1 MLDRN
6 TALPLSGAQDQSL
19 VSYEIE
25 ETPSG
30 RYAAII
36 TQRRDENRNLHVPLK
51 NFEAV
56 YEGIGAYFDYT
67 SFTVDMLSQFRSR
80 FSMTIT
86 SQNYKA
92 TFALQGQG
100 KEQIAPRQRA
110 FTMSSDNICIPQEVC
125 WPSQN
130 MPSSIIPP
138 SLHIQAFQT
147 TIQTAQPQQPQN
159 QKELTELAARLTSQ
173 WNIG

>member
-6 TALPLSGAQDQSL
+6 TALPLSEAQDQSL
-19 VSYEIE
+19 VSFEIE

-36 TQRRDENRNLHVPLK
+36 TQRRDENGQLNVPIST
-51 NFEAV
+51 FEAV
-56 YEGIGAYFDYT
+56 YKAIGLFFDYEAF
-67 SFTVDMLSQFRSR
+67 SVDLLRR
-80 FSMTIT
+80 FSKVFFMDIT
-86 SQNYKA
+86 GKDYKA

-100 KEQIAPRQRA
+100 KDRNTPEQRA
-110 FTMSSDNICIPQEVC
+110 FNLTSDNICIPQEVC
-125 WPSQN
+125 WPRQN

-173 WNIG
+173 WNI